1 MIFAKTVT
9 QIFIPGHPV
18 PGENKGTRRRTIKST
33 YIQDI
38 CPHIMFTVEI
48 VKCKTSYKILTKAL
62 TCDIFYTTVNDLFT
76 MFFKKRPVD

>member
-9 QIFIPGHPV
+9 QIFIPGHPA

-38 CPHIMFTVEI
+38 CPRIMFTVET
-48 VKCKTSYKILTKAL
+48 VKRKTSYKILTKAL